1 MKFKNKNI
9 YIHTYIYIQMKEKK
23 TIQIHK
29 MNTKLIRVSGLCCLS
44 LLRVYACVSC
54 SISILFVY
62 MYVRMPSSPR
72 SIAGVPSSQALPGY
86 FITAPPSVCV
96 PDVIDAL
103 AVWIRKPKISKT
115 QMIFV

>member
-1 MKFKNKNI
+1 MKG
-9 YIHTYIYIQMKEKK
+9 EK